1 MEAAA
6 DSTGTEVDILPE
18 MSSIIPVMG
27 TILAKAPTA
36 SRPSALAGALFT
48 PVQQRVLGLLFGQPN
63 RQFQSAELIRLVDS
77 GTGATHRVLKR
88 LAACG
93 LVRINES
100 GRQKYYQANPHS
112 PICEELVGLIRKTVG
127 LAGPLREALEPF
139 VEDIRAAFVFGSV
152 AEGRDRADSDID
164 LMVVAESLDYPA
176 LYEALQSAE
185 QALGRSVNPNLVSS
199 SQWRRRQHRKDS
211 FIARMAARPR
221 LFLVGTE
228 DDLRQA

>member
-1 MEAAA
+1 MLRIANRRPRARC
-6 DSTGTEVDILPE
+6 GRGWGQRP
-18 MSSIIPVMG
+18 
-27 TILAKAPTA
+27 A
-36 SRPSALAGALFT
+36 SPPA
-48 PVQQRVLGLLFGQPN
+48 
-63 RQFQSAELIRLVDS
+63 
-77 GTGATHRVLKR
+77 
-88 LAACG
+88 
-93 LVRINES
+93 
-100 GRQKYYQANPHS
+100 
-112 PICEELVGLIRKTVG
+112 EELVGLIRKTVG

-185 QALGRSVNPNLVSS
+185 QTLGRSVNPNLVSS